1 MNDLSSSTV
10 VGIAARYAEQI
21 KELLAL
27 RENGLTARRALK
39 QNRAI
44 EDHTVSQNT
53 GSLGAFVDLRV

>member
-1 MNDLSSSTV
+1 MNDVSSST

-27 RENGLTARRALK
+27 RENGLNARRTLK
-39 QNRAI
+39 QNRAT
-44 EDHTVSQNT
+44 EDHTPSQNT